1 VIFLSF
7 LKIIL
12 CNHLFHTSVFIRPAF
27 LKMSAPR
34 LPPLPTIRDIL
45 KLYRLS
51 AIKNLSQNF
60 LMNQN
65 SIEKIVTK
73 AGKLARSQVL
83 EVGPGPGGLTR
94 SILRRMPERLV
105 VVEKD
110 PRFKPTLDMLADSFS
125 AVNGKMDIIYDDI
138 MRTDIESL
146 FPIEKKRDWN
156 DKSPDIFLI
165 GNLPFNVST
174 PLIIKWLHAIA
185 EQRGPWAFGR
195 TKMTLT
201 FQKEV
206 AERLVA
212 QPMEGQ
218 RCRLSVMAQA
228 WTFPVL
234 RFIIPGEAFLPKPD
248 VDVGVVSFTPLVKPG
263 TQHDFKFFEK
273 ITRHVFSFRQ
283 KYSIRC
289 IETLFPMDRCKDLGL
304 MMYKLA
310 DLDPTLRPMQL
321 TVTDIDRLATAYK
334 YLVEKHPELKLY
346 NYRASR
352 HLLPLTNT
360 KDVVVQDCAEMLE
373 ETSI

>member
-1 VIFLSF
+1 
-7 LKIIL
+7 
-12 CNHLFHTSVFIRPAF
+12 
-27 LKMSAPR
+27 MSAPR

-45 KLYRLS
+45 KVYRLN
-51 AIKNLSQNF
+51 AVKRLSQNF
-60 LMNQN
+60 LMDHNLTN
-65 SIEKIVTK
+65 KIVTK
-73 AGKLARSQVL
+73 AGKLAESQVL
-83 EVGPGPGGLTR
+83 EVGPGPGGLTQ
-94 SILRRMPERLV
+94 SILRQMPERLV

-110 PRFKPTLDMLADSFS
+110 TRFKPTLDMLADSFG
-125 AVNGKMDIIYDDI
+125 AINGKMDIIYDDI
-138 MRTDIESL
+138 MKTNMETL
-146 FPIEKKRDWN
+146 FPAEKKRNWA
-156 DKSPDIFLI
+156 DKPPDIFII

-212 QPMEGQ
+212 EPMEKQ

-228 WTFPVL
+228 WTFPIL
-234 RFIIPGEAFLPKPD
+234 RFIIPGEAFVPKPD
-248 VDVGVVSFTPLVKPG
+248 VDVGVVSFTPLVKPR

-289 IETLFPMDRCKDLGL
+289 IETLFPEECCKDLGL

-310 DLDPTLRPMQL
+310 DLDPTLRPTQL
-321 TVTDIDRLATAYK
+321 TVADIDRLATAYK
-334 YLVEKHPELKLY
+334 YLLEKHPELKLY
-346 NYRASR
+346 NYHSSR
-352 HLLPLTNT
+352 RILPLKYT
-360 KDVVVQDCAEMLE
+360 KSVVVEDCSDMIEEMS
-373 ETSI
+373 T